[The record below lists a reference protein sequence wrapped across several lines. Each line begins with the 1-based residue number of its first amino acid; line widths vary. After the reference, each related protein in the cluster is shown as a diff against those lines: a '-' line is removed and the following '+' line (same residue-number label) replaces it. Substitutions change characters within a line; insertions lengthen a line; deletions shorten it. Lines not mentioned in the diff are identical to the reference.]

1 MHYRSGE
8 HHNEPFDMQ
17 LTFVG
22 DVMLGR
28 MIGSKYAKQPYPVV
42 AEELRLKA
50 READY
55 VIANLESPVVI
66 EAETEGDHLQF
77 KGNPD
82 VLDKLTWID
91 AFSLSNNHINDCG
104 NLGMDE
110 TISILENKGFEHN
123 GLFKETYYPL
133 CIERGG
139 EKIAV
144 VTITD
149 MMNIPFA
156 GGCKWQT
163 LRVGEPRVM
172 DILKKYHNGGY
183 CVILY
188 AHIGILFSRYP
199 NPITYDYLHQCV
211 DAGADIIVT
220 AHSHCLGCME
230 TYNNVPIFHS
240 LGDFVMDGNSFR
252 RRRSGM
258 LNLNIEGRKVTNW
271 VIVPAEINQ
280 DYETVCPNEKVSK
293 KMLKDFNSVSTKLA
307 KHSESYTDFFR
318 WQYKKEMILHTG
330 STLSYL
336 MTTRGVS
343 GMLRMVFKRF
353 EEVGRMFK
361 WVAKDRSKDQ
371 RDDDAIRADRKKFTD
386 DDLFK

>member
-1 MHYRSGE
+1 MSST
-8 HHNEPFDMQ
+8 
-17 LTFVG
+17 LTFIG

-28 MIGSKYAKQPYPVV
+28 MIGSKYAKRHYLVV
-42 AEELRLKA
+42 SEHLATKA
-50 READY
+50 RNSDF
-55 VIANLESPVVI
+55 VIANLESPIVK
-66 EAETEGDHLQF
+66 EAKTEGDHLQF

-82 VLDKLTWID
+82 VLDTLEWID

-110 TISILENKGFEHN
+110 TVSILEEKGFKHN
-123 GLFKETYYPL
+123 GLFKKEYKSL
-133 CIERGG
+133 VFEKGN

-144 VTITD
+144 ASITD

-156 GGCKWQT
+156 DDCKWQT
-163 LRVGEPRVM
+163 LRVGEERVIG
-172 DILKKYHNGGY
+172 ILKDLHNKGY

-199 NPITYDYLHQCV
+199 NPVTYEYLHKCI
-211 DAGADIIVT
+211 DAGADIVVT

-230 TYNNVPIFHS
+230 TYKGVPIFHS

-258 LNLNIEGRKVTNW
+258 LMLTIDGRRVTNW
-271 VIVPAEINQ
+271 EIIPAEINQ
-280 DYETVCPNEKVSK
+280 NYETVLPCEKVSK
-293 KMLKDFNSVSTKLA
+293 RMLHDFKFVSDKLA
-307 KHSESYTDFFR
+307 KHANDYTTFFK
-318 WQYKKEMILHTG
+318 WQYKKELMLHTS
-330 STLSYL
+330 STLSFL
-336 MTTRGVS
+336 MMTRGVG
-343 GMLRMVFKRF
+343 GMFKMIFQRS

-386 DDLFK
+386 DELFK

>member
-1 MHYRSGE
+1 MSSTLS
-8 HHNEPFDMQ
+8 FI
-17 LTFVG
+17 G

-28 MIGSKYAKQPYPVV
+28 MIGSKYAKQPYQVV
-42 AEELRLKA
+42 APDLFSKVSES
-50 READY
+50 DY

-66 EAETEGDHLQF
+66 EAKTEGDHLQF
-77 KGNPD
+77 KGNSD
-82 VLDKLTWID
+82 VLDTLKWID

-110 TISILENKGFEHN
+110 TISILEEKGFKHN
-123 GLFKETYYPL
+123 GLFEKEYKPL
-133 CIERGG
+133 VFEKGNER
-139 EKIAV
+139 IAV

-149 MMNIPFA
+149 MMNIPFSED
-156 GGCKWQT
+156 CKWQT
-163 LRVGEPRVM
+163 LRVGDSKVI
-172 DILKKYHNGGY
+172 DILKNLHNQGY

-199 NPITYDYLHQCV
+199 NPMTYNYLHKCV
-211 DAGADIIVT
+211 DAGADIVVT

-230 TYNNVPIFHS
+230 TYKGVPIFHS

-258 LNLNIEGRKVTNW
+258 LQLSVEGRKVTSW
-271 VIVPAEINQ
+271 EIIPAEINQ
-280 DYETVCPNEKVSK
+280 NYETVSPSEKVTK
-293 KMLKDFNSVSTKLA
+293 GMLQDFNSVSDKLS
-307 KHSESYTDFFR
+307 KHANDYINFFK
-318 WQYKKEMILHTG
+318 WQYKKEMMLHTS
-330 STLSYL
+330 STLSFL
-336 MTTRGVS
+336 MKTRGVG
-343 GMLRMVFKRF
+343 GMFKMVFQRF

-386 DDLFK
+386 EQLFK

>member
-1 MHYRSGE
+1 MK
-8 HHNEPFDMQ
+8 
-17 LTFVG
+17 LTFIG

-28 MIGSKYAKQPYPVV
+28 MIGSKYAKQPYRVV
-42 AEELRLKA
+42 AEGLIEKA

-55 VIANLESPVVI
+55 VIANLESPVVK
-66 EAETEGDHLQF
+66 EAITEGDHLQF

-82 VLDKLTWID
+82 TLDALTWID
-91 AFSLSNNHINDCG
+91 AYSLSNNHINDCG

-110 TISILENKGFEHN
+110 TISLLDSKGFKHN
-123 GLFKETYYPL
+123 GLFQETYQPL
-133 CIERGG
+133 LLEKDE

-144 VTITD
+144 VTVTD

-156 GGCKWQT
+156 EDCKWHT

-172 DILKKYHNGGY
+172 DILHRLHEENY

-199 NPITYDYLHQCV
+199 NPVTYEYLHQCV

-230 TYNNVPIFHS
+230 MYKDAPIFHS

-258 LNLNIEGRKVTNW
+258 LALTIEGKKLTGW
-271 VIVPAEINQ
+271 EVIPAEIN
-280 DYETVCPNEKVSK
+280 YYLETVEPDERISRGMLAGFSDVSE
-293 KMLKDFNSVSTKLA
+293 KLA
-307 KHSESYTDFFR
+307 KHSGDYARFFK
-318 WQYKKEMILHTG
+318 WQYKKEMMLHTS
-330 STLSYL
+330 STLSFL
-336 MTTRGVS
+336 MKTRGIL
-343 GMLRMVFKRF
+343 GMFGMVFKRF

-386 DDLFK
+386 DELFK

>member
-1 MHYRSGE
+1 MIIS
-8 HHNEPFDMQ
+8 FI
-17 LTFVG
+17 G
-22 DVMLGR
+22 DIMLGR
-28 MIGSKYAKQPYPVV
+28 MIGSKYARQPFQVV
-42 AEELRLKA
+42 SEDLVTQASKS
-50 READY
+50 DF
-55 VIANLESPVVI
+55 VIANLESPVVK
-66 EAETEGDHLQF
+66 EAKTEGDHLQF

-82 VLDKLTWID
+82 VLDTLNWID

-110 TISILENKGFEHN
+110 TVSILEEKGFKHN
-123 GLFKETYYPL
+123 GLFTEEYKPL
-133 CIERGG
+133 VLDNGE
-139 EKIAV
+139 EKIAI

-156 GGCKWQT
+156 NDCKWQT
-163 LRVGEPRVM
+163 LRVGDNRVM
-172 DILKKYHNGGY
+172 DVLSDLHKQNY

-199 NPITYDYLHQCV
+199 NPVTYEYLHKCV
-211 DAGADIIVT
+211 DAGADIVVT

-230 TYNNVPIFHS
+230 YYKGTPIFHS

-258 LNLNIEGRKVTNW
+258 LSMTIEGKKVIKW
-271 VIVPAEINQ
+271 EIIPAEINF
-280 DYETVCPNEKVSK
+280 DYETVEPSEKISE
-293 KMLKDFNSVSTKLA
+293 KMLADFASVSAKLA
-307 KHSESYTDFFR
+307 DHSDNYANFFK
-318 WQYKKEMILHTG
+318 WQYKIEMILHTS

-336 MTTRGVS
+336 IKTRGVG
-343 GMLRMVFKRF
+343 GMIKMVFQRF

-371 RDDDAIRADRKKFTD
+371 RDDDAIRSDRKRFTD
-386 DDLFK
+386 DELFKN

>member
-1 MHYRSGE
+1 MSST
-8 HHNEPFDMQ
+8 
-17 LTFVG
+17 LTFIG

-28 MIGSKYAKQPYPVV
+28 MIGSKYAKRHYLVV
-42 AEELRLKA
+42 SEHLATKA
-50 READY
+50 RNSDF
-55 VIANLESPVVI
+55 VIANLESPIVK
-66 EAETEGDHLQF
+66 EAKTEGDHLQF

-82 VLDKLTWID
+82 VLDTLEWID

-110 TISILENKGFEHN
+110 TVSILEEKGFKHN
-123 GLFKETYYPL
+123 GLFKKEYKSL
-133 CIERGG
+133 VFEKGN

-144 VTITD
+144 ASITD

-156 GGCKWQT
+156 DDCKWQT
-163 LRVGEPRVM
+163 LRVGEERVIG
-172 DILKKYHNGGY
+172 ILKDLHNKGY

-199 NPITYDYLHQCV
+199 NPVTYEYLHKCI
-211 DAGADIIVT
+211 DAGADIVVT

-230 TYNNVPIFHS
+230 TYKGVPIFHS

-258 LNLNIEGRKVTNW
+258 LMLTIEGRRVTNW
-271 VIVPAEINQ
+271 EIIPAEINQ
-280 DYETVCPNEKVSK
+280 NYETVLPCEKVSK
-293 KMLKDFNSVSTKLA
+293 RMLHDFKFVSDKLA
-307 KHSESYTDFFR
+307 KHANDYTTFFK
-318 WQYKKEMILHTG
+318 WQYKKELMLHTS
-330 STLSYL
+330 STLSFL
-336 MTTRGVS
+336 MMTRGVG
-343 GMLRMVFKRF
+343 GMFKMIFQRS

-386 DDLFK
+386 DELFK

>member
-1 MHYRSGE
+1 MSK
-8 HHNEPFDMQ
+8 
-17 LTFVG
+17 LTFIG

-28 MIGSKYAKQPYPVV
+28 MIGSKYTKQPYTVV
-42 AEELRLKA
+42 SEQLSGKA
-50 READY
+50 QESDY
-55 VIANLESPVVI
+55 VIANLESPVVK
-66 EAETEGDHLQF
+66 EAKTEGDHLQF

-82 VLDKLTWID
+82 VLDTLKWID
-91 AFSLSNNHINDCG
+91 AFSISNNHINDCG

-110 TISILENKGFEHN
+110 TVSILEGKGFKHN
-123 GLFKETYYPL
+123 GLFTDDYQPL
-133 CIERGG
+133 VIEKGD
-139 EKIAV
+139 EKIAI

-156 GGCKWQT
+156 DDCKWQT
-163 LRVGEPRVM
+163 LRVGEQRVL
-172 DILKKYHNGGY
+172 DVLNKLHKEGY

-199 NPITYDYLHQCV
+199 NPVTYEYLHKCV
-211 DAGADIIVT
+211 DAGADIVVT

-230 TYNNVPIFHS
+230 FYKGVPVFHS

-258 LNLNIEGRKVTNW
+258 LRMTIEGKKVTKW
-271 VIVPAEINQ
+271 EIIPAEINF
-280 DYETVCPNEKVSK
+280 DYETVEPSEKVSK
-293 KMLKDFNSVSTKLA
+293 KMLADFTAVSAKLA
-307 KHSESYTDFFR
+307 DHSNNYANFFK
-318 WQYKKEMILHTG
+318 WQYKKEMMLHTS

-336 MTTRGVS
+336 MKTRGVG
-343 GMLRMVFKRF
+343 GMFKMVFQRF

-371 RDDDAIRADRKKFTD
+371 RDDDAIRADRKRFTD
-386 DDLFK
+386 EELFKN

>member
-1 MHYRSGE
+1 MK
-8 HHNEPFDMQ
+8 
-17 LTFVG
+17 LTFIG

-28 MIGSKYAKQPYPVV
+28 MIGSKYTKQPYRVV
-42 AEELRLKA
+42 ADGLSVKA
-50 READY
+50 RKADY
-55 VIANLESPVVI
+55 VIANLESPVVK
-66 EAETEGDHLQF
+66 EAKTEGDHLQF

-82 VLDKLTWID
+82 VLDTLKWID

-104 NLGMDE
+104 SLGMDE
-110 TISILENKGFEHN
+110 TVSILEEKGFKQN
-123 GLFKETYYPL
+123 GLFEKGYMPLVFEKE
-133 CIERGG
+133 C

-156 GGCKWQT
+156 DGCKWQT

-172 DILKKYHNGGY
+172 EILKGWHDKGY
-183 CVILY
+183 CVILF

-199 NPITYDYLHQCV
+199 NPVTYEYLHKCV
-211 DAGADIIVT
+211 DAGADIVVT

-230 TYNNVPIFHS
+230 MYKDVPIFHS

-258 LNLNIEGRKVTNW
+258 LQLTIDGRKVTSW
-271 VIVPAEINQ
+271 EIIPAEINQ
-280 DYETVCPNEKVSK
+280 NYETVCPNEKVSK
-293 KMLKDFNSVSTKLA
+293 RMLRDFNAVSDKLA
-307 KHSESYTDFFR
+307 IHSNDYTNFFK
-318 WQYKKEMILHTG
+318 WQYKKEMMLHTK

-336 MTTRGVS
+336 MKTRGVG
-343 GMLRMVFKRF
+343 GMLKMVFQRF

-371 RDDDAIRADRKKFTD
+371 RDDDAIRADRKRFTD
-386 DDLFK
+386 EQLFK